1 MLINISYRV
10 YAIEDEVYNYVYKN
24 ILCYAIRYS
33 SALNSYYNAS
43 GFIDSQSCSKEFVKD
58 LIPDYGYKLFL
69 KFDTIDSIQYPLKNY
84 TLIAIDKD
92 KYGIMYEKKYE
103 KVSILRKIFYDY
115 FPYNRYYL
123 IAYDTIKHDIKYIS
137 GAFYLT
143 RISDD
148 FKFNDVQDYINYIK
162 LKTFRYKITD
172 LIFEKQSR
180 KCISFRGFST
190 YLQKYVRITL
200 YFKDLDIVD
209 IVVF

>member
-1 MLINISYRV
+1 MTFYYRTNLFKCIFFIMLINISYRV

-43 GFIDSQSCSKEFVKD
+43 GFIDSQSYSKDFVKR
-58 LIPDYGYKLFL
+58 LIPDYDYKLFL

-92 KYGIMYEKKYE
+92 KYGIMYENGP
-103 KVSILRKIFYDY
+103 IMMKIFYDY
-115 FPYNRYYL
+115 FPYSRYYL

-148 FKFNDVQDYINYIK
+148 FKFNDVQDYINYLSI
-162 LKTFRYKITD
+162 
-172 LIFEKQSR
+172 
-180 KCISFRGFST
+180 
-190 YLQKYVRITL
+190 
-200 YFKDLDIVD
+200 
-209 IVVF
+209 